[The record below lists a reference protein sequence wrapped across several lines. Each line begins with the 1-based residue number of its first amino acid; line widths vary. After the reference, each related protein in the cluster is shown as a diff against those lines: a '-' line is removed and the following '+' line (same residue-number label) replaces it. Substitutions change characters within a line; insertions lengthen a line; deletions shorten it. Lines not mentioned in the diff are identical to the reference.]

1 MVGLIVF
8 GTFFLCSLCY
18 YLPQSLE
25 KSKLKR
31 QTLENTNKPPDIPFY
46 VKDELEGLDRQI
58 DANYHLLNGINWK
71 IESEHD
77 SYKRAKLETQAAAL
91 MVKIAK
97 IERKA
102 YNIREQY
109 NL

>member
-8 GTFFLCSLCY
+8 GIFFLCSLCCH
-18 YLPQSLE
+18 LPRSLE

-31 QTLENTNKPPDIPFY
+31 QMLENTNEPPEIPFY

-58 DANYHLLNGINWK
+58 DTNYHLLNGINRK
-71 IESEHD
+71 IECEHD
-77 SYKRAKLETQAAAL
+77 DYKRAQFETQAAAL

-97 IERKA
+97 IERRA
-102 YNIREQY
+102 YNIRQQY

>member
-1 MVGLIVF
+1 MIIFVI
-8 GTFFLCSLCY
+8 FFTCSLCCC
-18 YLPQSLE
+18 LPQSLE
-25 KSKLKR
+25 KNRQKR
-31 QTLENTNKPPDIPFY
+31 QLLENANKPPEIPFY

-58 DANYHLLNGINWK
+58 DTNYHLLNSINWK
-71 IESEHD
+71 IECEHD
-77 SYKRAKLETQAAAL
+77 DYKRAKLEAQAAAL

>member
-18 YLPQSLE
+18 YLPQALE

-31 QTLENTNKPPDIPFY
+31 QLLENTNKPPDIPFY

-58 DANYHLLNGINWK
+58 DTNYHLLNGINWK
-71 IESEHD
+71 IESEPD
-77 SYKRAKLETQAAAL
+77 PYKRTKLESQAAAL

-109 NL
+109 KL

>member
-1 MVGLIVF
+1 MVGVIVF
-8 GTFFLCSLCY
+8 VIFFTCSLCY

-31 QTLENTNKPPDIPFY
+31 QMPEMPFY

-58 DANYHLLNGINWK
+58 DTNYHLLNGINWK
-71 IESEHD
+71 IESEPD
-77 SYKRAKLETQAAAL
+77 LYKRTKLETQAAAL

-97 IERKA
+97 IERRA
-102 YNIREQY
+102 YNIRQQY

>member
-1 MVGLIVF
+1 MVEAIVF
-8 GTFFLCSLCY
+8 VIFFTCSLCY

-31 QTLENTNKPPDIPFY
+31 QMLENVNKPPEIPFY

-58 DANYHLLNGINWK
+58 DTNYHLLNGINCS
-71 IESEHD
+71 IESEPEP
-77 SYKRAKLETQAAAL
+77 YKRAKLETQAAAL

-97 IERKA
+97 IERRA
-102 YNIREQY
+102 YNIRQQY

>member
-1 MVGLIVF
+1 M
-8 GTFFLCSLCY
+8 
-18 YLPQSLE
+18 
-25 KSKLKR
+25 
-31 QTLENTNKPPDIPFY
+31 LENVNKPPGIPFY

-58 DANYHLLNGINWK
+58 DTNYHLLNGINWK
-71 IESEHD
+71 IESEPD
-77 SYKRAKLETQAAAL
+77 PYKRAKLESQAAAL

-102 YNIREQY
+102 YNIRQQY